1 MAAWRPEVV
10 EGGLADRPAACP
22 RCGRAW
28 RRRRPWKEAV
38 LDLVEDAAVLV
49 CLLWLGGVAGAGA
62 VAPGGARPPPGLLL
76 LRRGPGEPGGLR
88 PLRPAGRGRGLG
100 GGRGGR
106 REGGG
111 GGG

>member
-49 CLLWLGGVAGAGA
+49 CLLWLGGIAGAGA
-62 VAPGGARPPPGLLL
+62 VTLGGPRLPPGLLL
-76 LRRGPGEPGGLR
+76 LDVAAVTLAGIGLLGLTVRVRRMVMARAACRKEE
-88 PLRPAGRGRGLG
+88 A
-100 GGRGGR
+100 
-106 REGGG
+106 
-111 GGG
+111 